1 MLAWMS
7 IGLFIFD
14 ESKFYSTGGIWGF
27 AGAVFV
33 CLIGVKILVSK
44 KRGETD
50 ATTETTASDKGE
62 KENNL
67 EG

>member
-1 MLAWMS
+1 MLAWMN

-14 ESKFYSTGGIWGF
+14 EANFYSTGGIWAF
-27 AGAVFV
+27 AGACFI

-44 KRGETD
+44 PRVETD
-50 ATTETTASDKGE
+50 ATTETTSSGKGE
-62 KENNL
+62 KEDNL

>member
-14 ESKFYSTGGIWGF
+14 ESKFYSAGGIWAF
-27 AGAVFV
+27 AGAVLI

-50 ATTETTASDKGE
+50 ATTETKSSSKGE